1 MNADPLLAPMND
13 REQQVRERA
22 YYMWEAEGR
31 PHGRAEIHWIMAEIA
46 TAVYWRR
53 KAPPVCARK
62 MNRGNQNNYGRDP
75 AKLKAVA
82 HSTTSTSTISRI
94 GPSLACNQ
102 SISRRR

>member
-31 PHGRAEIHWIMAEIA
+31 PHGRAEIHWVMAEIA
-46 TAVYWRR
+46 TAVLSYLSLLE
-53 KAPPVCARK
+53 AA
-62 MNRGNQNNYGRDP
+62 
-75 AKLKAVA
+75 
-82 HSTTSTSTISRI
+82 STAGTISHI